1 MVSSERYCLSCGAAN
16 EAEAQTCFAG
26 GVSRKITL
34 PLPEIEGQ
42 RPLLQERYRGLAQV
56 GKGGFSAVYR
66 AEDTLFNN
74 HLVAI
79 KAISLSGLSAT
90 EIIEA
95 TDAFNREVVLLTHLK
110 HPGLPR
116 VYSQF
121 SSAECWYMVM
131 DFIEGVTLERYL
143 ERTPRGRLAVNE
155 ALDIGQSLC
164 AVLEYLHSRQPPIIF
179 RDLKPGNVII
189 RPDGHISLIDFGI
202 ARHYKVGQA
211 KDTIPFGSPGY
222 AAPEQYGRAQTTPR
236 SDVYSL
242 GTILHQL
249 LTGADPSQSPFRFA
263 PLHTCLDDQP
273 MLAELDALIQQ
284 MVMMDTRQRPES
296 IVFVR
301 QRLERIA
308 QERLRQQKQGL
319 RAQALPPGRVYGS
332 TYQSPPAPQYFAP
345 GASGQAQVMGQRSSP
360 GGGAPAGVSGGRRG
374 RMIIQRSSGARSR
387 TAGGAGAGPYWSAPA
402 IPKAGKGL
410 AIASLVISLLS
421 LLTFFF
427 FCGSAFEIS
436 GSMER
441 MGYPA
446 LPWLLV
452 PLALVMAAP
461 SIIGIILG
469 LMARARATWQ
479 DVRDLA
485 AAGIAIGVIVSI
497 VYAGIIGVF
506 LLFWFLR

>member
-1 MVSSERYCLSCGAAN
+1 MISSERYCPSCGAAN
-16 EAEAQTCFAG
+16 EAEAQMCFACG
-26 GVSRKITL
+26 LSLKITL

-42 RPLLQERYRGLAQV
+42 RPLLQERYRVLAQV

-66 AEDTLFNN
+66 AQDTLFNN

-110 HPGLPR
+110 HQGLPR

-143 ERTPRGRLAVNE
+143 ETMPPGRLAMNE

-179 RDLKPGNVII
+179 RDLKPGNVMI

-202 ARHYKVGQA
+202 ARHYKAGQA

-236 SDVYSL
+236 SDIYSL
-242 GTILHQL
+242 GAILHQL
-249 LTGADPSQSPFRFA
+249 LTGDDPSQSPFRFA
-263 PLHTCLDDQP
+263 PLQSCLDDQP
-273 MLAELDALIQQ
+273 MLAELDALIQR
-284 MVMMDTRQRPES
+284 MVTMDAWQRPES

-301 QRLERIA
+301 QRLERIT

-319 RAQALPPGRVYGS
+319 RARALPPGRVYA
-332 TYQSPPAPQYFAP
+332 TTFRQPPAPPYFAP
-345 GASGQAQVMGQRSSP
+345 GAAGQGQIMIQRSSP
-360 GGGAPAGVSGGRRG
+360 GAGAPTVVSGRRRG
-374 RMIIQRSSGARSR
+374 RMVVQRSSGSR
-387 TAGGAGAGPYWSAPA
+387 NRTTGGAGAGPYWSTSST
-402 IPKAGKGL
+402 PKPGKGL

-421 LLTFFF
+421 LLTFIS
-427 FCGSAFEIS
+427 FCGSVFEMTRWMA
-436 GSMER
+436 G
-441 MGYPA
+441 MGYSSF
-446 LPWLLV
+446 PWLII
-452 PLALVMAAP
+452 PLALVMAVP
-461 SIIGIILG
+461 SLTGIILG
-469 LMARARATWQ
+469 LMARARTMWQ

-485 AAGIAIGVIVSI
+485 AAGIAIGVLVSI
-497 VYAGIIGVF
+497 IYAGIIGIF
-506 LLFWFLR
+506 LLFWISR

>member
-1 MVSSERYCLSCGAAN
+1 M
-16 EAEAQTCFAG
+16 CFACG
-26 GVSRKITL
+26 LSLKITL

-42 RPLLQERYRGLAQV
+42 RPLLQERYRVLAQV

-66 AEDTLFNN
+66 AEDTRFNN

-79 KAISLSGLSAT
+79 KAISLSGLSST

-95 TDAFNREVVLLTHLK
+95 TDAFNREVVLLTNLK

-131 DFIEGVTLERYL
+131 DFIEGVTLERHL
-143 ERTPRGRLAVNE
+143 ETTPRGRLAVNE

-164 AVLEYLHSRQPPIIF
+164 VVLEYLHARQPPIIF

-222 AAPEQYGRAQTTPR
+222 AAPEQYGRAQTTTR

-249 LTGADPSQSPFRFA
+249 LTGDDPSQSPFRFA
-263 PLHTCLDDQP
+263 PLLRCLDDQP

-284 MVMMDTRQRPES
+284 MVTLDAQRRPES
-296 IVFVR
+296 IAFVR

-319 RAQALPPGRVYGS
+319 RAQALPVGRVYAP
-332 TYQSPPAPQYFAP
+332 TYRQPPAPPYFVP
-345 GASGQAQVMGQRSSP
+345 GASGQGQIMIQRSSP
-360 GGGAPAGVSGGRRG
+360 GVGTPTVVSGRRRG
-374 RMIIQRSSGARSR
+374 RMIIQRSSGSRSR
-387 TAGGAGAGPYWSAPA
+387 NAGGAGPYWSASS
-402 IPKAGKGL
+402 IPKPGKGL

-421 LLTFFF
+421 LLTFFP
-427 FCGSAFEIS
+427 FCGSVFEMIRWMA
-436 GSMER
+436 G
-441 MGYPA
+441 MGYSYF
-446 LPWLLV
+446 PWLII
-452 PLALVMAAP
+452 PLLFVMAAP
-461 SIIGIILG
+461 SMTGIILG
-469 LMARARATWQ
+469 LMARARTMWQ

-497 VYAGIIGVF
+497 VYAGIIGIF
-506 LLFWFLR
+506 LLFWLNR